1 MQSGGNETTASEFK
15 DIAHHPGP
23 CSDVP
28 SWISPADCENHRQR
42 QANEAKNQG
51 SDNLLPAV
59 DRKEV
64 PLKTYTMKLGTVSNG
79 SAFCVIGT
87 DNILVGPT
95 KSPAATRLPKE
106 RPLFPHER
114 SVHISQANTADSA
127 NNGTIEIP

>member
-1 MQSGGNETTASEFK
+1 MGNNSGSGALLRTLNVWWLNFKNDYGNSPVILSTANQGMQSGGNETTASEFE

-64 PLKTYTMKLGTVSNG
+64 PLKTYTMKLGTS
-79 SAFCVIGT
+79 SIG
-87 DNILVGPT
+87 NIL
-95 KSPAATRLPKE
+95 L
-106 RPLFPHER
+106 
-114 SVHISQANTADSA
+114 SVSLAR
-127 NNGTIEIP
+127 TIV